1 VLILSKQKIT
11 GEINN
16 KEKKLMIKNLRPK
29 LCEQGKIKIG
39 RLGEERKTKDDKS
52 TYRLPNKL
60 DHFLITTTE
69 RDNTGNFIPN
79 TYLMEQIAEMVNEP
93 ADHLT
98 TIPVYLLFD
107 DIDSNFYTTY
117 NCYQGKTRICT
128 GDGEKAVL
136 LKTGEEITC
145 PCPRLDQDY
154 KGSTPCKPYGRLNV
168 VLQCMDIIGGSWVY
182 RTTGWNSVQ
191 DILGSL
197 VLIKRVAG
205 RLSGIP
211 LMMKLFPKTTQLPR
225 GPVTVY
231 TVSLIFAGSALAL
244 AEEAKRCPMIGHDEE
259 LVPDQTIVAEEETE
273 IQEEFFP
280 PETEAERARADAG
293 AMTEKAR
300 ETKKEPEESAK
311 KEKTEGREPTAADLA
326 KKTKQAEDA
335 TSEKLEKTKATAAKK
350 EKARIKKEQKEAKA
364 AVAAAQ
370 TSGEE
375 QQTEDTSG
383 DAPPGEEPPIEEGEV
398 LDEEPTDF
406 GWV

>member
-1 VLILSKQKIT
+1 
-11 GEINN
+11 
-16 KEKKLMIKNLRPK
+16 MIKNLRPK
-29 LCEQGKIKIG
+29 LCEQGKVKIG
-39 RLGEERKTKDDKS
+39 RLGEERQSKDKAS
-52 TYRLPNKL
+52 TYRLPTKL

-69 RDNTGNFIPN
+69 RDNTGNFVPN
-79 TYLMEQIAEMVNEP
+79 ISLMKEVAEMVNEP

-136 LKTGEEITC
+136 LKTGEEIAC

-154 KGSTPCKPYGRLNV
+154 KGGTPCKPYGRLNV
-168 VLQCMDIIGGSWVY
+168 VLRCMDMIGGSWVY

-197 VLIKRVAG
+197 MLIKRVAG

-211 LMMKLFPKTTQLPR
+211 LMLKLFPKTTQLPR

-244 AEEAKRCPMIGHDEE
+244 AEEGKRYPMIGHDES
-259 LVPDQTIVAEEETE
+259 LIPDQTIKSEEEAE

-280 PETEAERARADAG
+280 PETEEERAKADAGAVTEKTRKSKKETEEPAKKQETKGQEPTAAELARADADKLKKKQD
-293 AMTEKAR
+293 KA
-300 ETKKEPEESAK
+300 KA
-311 KEKTEGREPTAADLA
+311 AAD
-326 KKTKQAEDA
+326 
-335 TSEKLEKTKATAAKK
+335 AKK
-350 EKARIKKEQKEAKA
+350 EKARVKEQEKAKA
-364 AVAAAQ
+364 AVTAAQ
-370 TSGEE
+370 EASESK
-375 QQTEDTSG
+375 QQTQDTSG
-383 DAPPGEEPPIEEGEV
+383 DMSPGEEPTIDEGEV
-398 LDEEPTDF
+398 LDEPPTDF

>member
-1 VLILSKQKIT
+1 
-11 GEINN
+11 
-16 KEKKLMIKNLRPK
+16 MIKNLHPK

-39 RLGEERKTKDDKS
+39 RLGDERTTKDGKS

-60 DHFLITTTE
+60 DHFIITTTG
-69 RDNTGNFIPN
+69 RDNTGNFTPN
-79 TYLMEQIAEMVNEP
+79 ISLMKEIAERVDEP

-117 NCYQGKTRICT
+117 NCYQGKSRICT
-128 GDGEKAVL
+128 GDGEKAIL

-154 KGSTPCKPYGRLNV
+154 KGPTPCKPYGRLSV
-168 VLQCMDIIGGSWVY
+168 VLQSMDIIGGAWVY

-197 VLIKRVAG
+197 MLIKRVAS

-211 LMMKLFPKTTQLPR
+211 LMLKLFPKTTQLPR

-244 AEEAKRCPMIGHDEE
+244 AEEARQHPMIGHDESIA
-259 LVPDQTIVAEEETE
+259 PDQTIETEEEAE
-273 IQEEFFP
+273 IQEEFYP
-280 PETEAERARADAG
+280 PETDTERAKADA
-293 AMTEKAR
+293 AAVTEKTR
-300 ETKKEPEESAK
+300 ETKKETKKPAEEQ
-311 KEKTEGREPTAADLA
+311 KTEGQEPTAAELA
-326 KKTKQAEDA
+326 RADADKLKKKQ
-335 TSEKLEKTKATAAKK
+335 EKVKAAAAAKK
-350 EKARIKKEQKEAKA
+350 EKARIKKEEEEAKA
-364 AVAAAQ
+364 AAANEDA
-370 TSGEE
+370 GKGPE
-375 QQTEDTSG
+375 TEDASEKM
-383 DAPPGEEPPIEEGEV
+383 PSEEESPVEEGEV
-398 LDEEPTDF
+398 LDEQVSDDSF

>member
-1 VLILSKQKIT
+1 
-11 GEINN
+11 
-16 KEKKLMIKNLRPK
+16 MIKNLKPK

-39 RLGEERKTKDDKS
+39 RLGEKRKTKDGKN
-52 TYRLPNKL
+52 TYRLSVKLNK
-60 DHFLITTTE
+60 FLITSTE
-69 RDNTGNFIPN
+69 RDDSGNFIPN

-117 NCYQGKTRICT
+117 NCYQGKSRICT
-128 GDGEKAVL
+128 GDGEKAVI

-154 KGSTPCKPYGRLNV
+154 KGNTPCKPYGRLSV

-197 VLIKRVAG
+197 MLIKRVAG

-211 LMMKLFPKTTQLPR
+211 LMMKLFPKTIQLPR

-244 AEEAKRCPMIGHDEE
+244 AETAKQCPMIGHDEE

-273 IQEEFFP
+273 IQEEFYP
-280 PETEAERARADAG
+280 PETEAEKAKAG
-293 AMTEKAR
+293 AGATTEKIR
-300 ETKKEPEESAK
+300 ETKKELEEPA
-311 KEKTEGREPTAADLA
+311 EEPTAADLA
-326 KKTKQAEDA
+326 QKIQKAED
-335 TSEKLEKTKATAAKK
+335 TKKEKAEKAKALAAEKK
-350 EKARIKKEQKEAKA
+350 EKARIKKEQKEEKDRSQATEEETPTTEQEA
-364 AVAAAQ
+364 
-370 TSGEE
+370 GEE
-375 QQTEDTSG
+375 
-383 DAPPGEEPPIEEGEV
+383 PPGEESSIDEGGA
-398 LDEEPTDF
+398 LDGPPTDF